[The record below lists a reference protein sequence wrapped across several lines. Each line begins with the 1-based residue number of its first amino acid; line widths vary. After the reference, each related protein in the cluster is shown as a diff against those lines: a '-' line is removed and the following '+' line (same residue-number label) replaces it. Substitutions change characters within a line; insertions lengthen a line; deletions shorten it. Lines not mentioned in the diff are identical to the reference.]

1 MTSSVKGP
9 LVISVLDL
17 LMTMR
22 WSLQADALDLMLPS
36 AEVHQGET
44 NIRLVMD
51 FLEAELGAQ
60 TSSHSPSIPG
70 AGEPVCLCGTKT
82 REETVFQACVVAGIV
97 S

>member
-1 MTSSVKGP
+1 MKGP

-17 LMTMR
+17 LMTVR

-36 AEVHQGET
+36 AEVPQGET
-44 NIRLVMD
+44 NITLVMD

-60 TSSHSPSIPG
+60 TSSHSLRIPG

-82 REETVFQACVVAGIV
+82 REETVFQACVVAGNC
-97 S
+97 